1 MTQEDARFPKDFVFG
16 AATAAYQCEGET
28 RTHGKG
34 KVAWDDYLD
43 EKGLFSADPA
53 SDFYHRYPEDL
64 RLCQEYGINGIRVS
78 IAWSRIFPNG
88 DDPVPNSEG
97 VAFYHRL
104 FAECRSRGVEP
115 YVTLHHFDSP
125 DALYREGDFLNQ
137 HAIDAFERYA
147 RFCFAEYPEVTHWFT
162 FNEIWAIVSN
172 MYIEGTWPRGQR
184 YRLDLAFQAM
194 HNMMVAHARAVLAF
208 EELGHP
214 GSIGVVHALSTK
226 YPDDPAAAG
235 DVEAARI
242 DDVLNNQ
249 FLLEA
254 TFDGRYSEE
263 TLDCA
268 NRLAA
273 LAGGRL
279 EFLPEDLEQL
289 AAAAPHNDC
298 LGINYY
304 QSNFLKAYDGPND
317 CHHNS
322 TGEKGTERHALQGI
336 GEYVARPEIPRTDWD
351 WMIYPQGLYDLVMRI
366 CRQWPH
372 YKELYV
378 TENGMASKDRLEEG
392 AVHDEERIHYIREHL
407 RWALKA
413 IAEGAHLRGY
423 FVWSL
428 MDVFSWN
435 NGYNKRY
442 GLFYVDFDTQERIP
456 KDSARWYA
464 KVAQERFL
472 DT

>member
-162 FNEIWAIVSN
+162 FNEIWAVVSN

-184 YRLDLAFQAM
+184 YRLPG
-194 HNMMVAHARAVLAF
+194 HAQ
-208 EELGHP
+208 H
-214 GSIGVVHALSTK
+214 
-226 YPDDPAAAG
+226 
-235 DVEAARI
+235 
-242 DDVLNNQ
+242 
-249 FLLEA
+249 
-254 TFDGRYSEE
+254 DGRPCS
-263 TLDCA
+263 C
-268 NRLAA
+268 R
-273 LAGGRL
+273 
-279 EFLPEDLEQL
+279 
-289 AAAAPHNDC
+289 
-298 LGINYY
+298 
-304 QSNFLKAYDGPND
+304 
-317 CHHNS
+317 
-322 TGEKGTERHALQGI
+322 
-336 GEYVARPEIPRTDWD
+336 AR
-351 WMIYPQGLYDLVMRI
+351 
-366 CRQWPH
+366 
-372 YKELYV
+372 
-378 TENGMASKDRLEEG
+378 
-392 AVHDEERIHYIREHL
+392 
-407 RWALKA
+407 
-413 IAEGAHLRGY
+413 LRGAGPSR
-423 FVWSL
+423 VH
-428 MDVFSWN
+428 
-435 NGYNKRY
+435 R
-442 GLFYVDFDTQERIP
+442 RRP
-456 KDSARWYA
+456 CP
-464 KVAQERFL
+464 L
-472 DT
+472 DQVPG

>member
-1 MTQEDARFPKDFVFG
+1 MARTDARFPKDFVFG

-64 RLCQEYGINGIRVS
+64 RLCQEYGIRSIRVS

-88 DDPVPNSEG
+88 DDERSNPEG

-104 FAECRSRGVEP
+104 FAECRSRGVDP

-125 DALYREGDFLNQ
+125 DALYRAGDFLNR
-137 HAIDAFERYA
+137 HTIDAYERYA

-162 FNEIWAIVSN
+162 FNEIWAVVSN

-194 HNMMVAHARAVLAF
+194 HNMMVAHARAVCAF
-208 EELGHP
+208 EDMGHP

-226 YPDDPAAAG
+226 YPDDPASPG
-235 DVEAARI
+235 DIEAARV

-263 TLDCA
+263 TLACA
-268 NRLAA
+268 DRLAA
-273 LAGGRL
+273 IAGGRL
-279 EFLPEDLEQL
+279 ELLPADLELL

-351 WMIYPQGLYDLVMRI
+351 WMIYPEGLYDLVMRI

-372 YKELYV
+372 CGELYV
-378 TENGMASKDRLEEG
+378 TENGMASKDRLEGG
-392 AVHDEERIHYIREHL
+392 AVYDEERIRYIREHL
-407 RWALKA
+407 RWVLKA
-413 IAEGAHLRGY
+413 IDEGADLRGY

-464 KVAQERFL
+464 TVSGRGWL
-472 DT
+472 DE